1 MTLEE
6 FDKAMCALKIQ
17 RSPHCEGEKMR
28 RFGERQ
34 WLEIVNMNNNTGVLY
49 ALYRDLRRCFTNH

>member
-6 FDKAMCALKIQ
+6 FDRAMCALKIQ

-28 RFGERQ
+28 RFGERE
-34 WLEIVNMNNNTGVLY
+34 WIEIVNMNITQESFM
-49 ALYRDLRRCFTNH
+49 RCIGI